1 MMCVDDDD
9 DRNDCST
16 VAPMTIN
23 YCQIGCD
30 SEKTDS
36 ITKSLGGWLDFGEN
50 DNPSAAT
57 RGWTNT
63 IQIPDKYNTNT
74 GQILLMTMVKEF
86 IGSQRVEYDSV

>member
-1 MMCVDDDD
+1 MMCVDDD

-30 SEKTDS
+30 GERLIPLERAWVDDS
-36 ITKSLGGWLDFGEN
+36 TWERMTIHRLLH
-50 DNPSAAT
+50 AA
-57 RGWTNT
+57 GQ
-63 IQIPDKYNTNT
+63 IQYKYRTNT